1 MEKELEKE
9 VLTEEKVLFENLEI
23 SDEIKRAIKDMG
35 FEEATPVQSQSMGPM
50 MEGRDIVAQAPTGT
64 GKTCAFGI
72 PVIEGIDMEARH
84 VQALVLCPTR
94 ELVVQTTNEL
104 LKLTKYKHS
113 IRIVPI
119 YGGQNMERQIMA
131 LKRKPQIIVATPG
144 RLMDHMRRH
153 TIRLENLQYMV
164 LDEADE
170 MLNMGFRE
178 DIDTILESVPEER
191 QTVLFS
197 ATMSKEILD
206 ITTKYLT
213 EPARV
218 QITKKEITVPNIRQF
233 YLEVNQENKV
243 DVLARLIDVN
253 DFKLSMIFCN
263 TKRGVDELAHEMIA
277 RGYQAEALHGDMKQ
291 SQRDWVM
298 KTFKEGRAEILIAT
312 DVAARGLDIENVE
325 AVFNYDLPEDMEYY
339 VHRIG
344 RTGRAN
350 REGVSY
356 SFVGHRDMYKLRQ
369 IMNYT
374 KANIK
379 YKKIPRAADI
389 AHVRTQLVMKDLLK
403 VMESEH
409 MERYSHLIEKIMSQE
424 EFQNYT
430 IMDVAAAFLSKQ
442 IPADTFKE
450 IEEKPR
456 FADMLK
462 KRVGRKG
469 DRREDHRDGR
479 NVDRRGGRR
488 GEDRRDGRRGN
499 WKEDRKDGRRDW
511 KDDRR
516 EGRRN
521 RRDASKDDWYTQ
533 VRSGKHSEGADDRS
547 NDKKIYLKSE
557 KKAERRNRKR
567 H

>member
-1 MEKELEKE
+1 MEKI
-9 VLTEEKVLFENLEI
+9 LFEELEI
-23 SDEIKRAIKDMG
+23 SDEMKRAVRDMG
-35 FEEATPVQSQSMGPM
+35 FEEATPVQSQSIGPM

-72 PVIEGIDMEARH
+72 PVIEGIELEGRY

-113 IRIVPI
+113 IRVVPI
-119 YGGQNMERQIMA
+119 YGGQNMDRQIMA

-153 TIRLENLQYMV
+153 TIRLENLRYMV

-178 DIDTILESVPEER
+178 DIDVILESVPEER

-197 ATMSKEILD
+197 ATMSREILD
-206 ITTKYLT
+206 ITKKYLT
-213 EPARV
+213 DPVRV
-218 QITKKEITVPNIRQF
+218 QITKTQITMPNIRQF

-263 TKRGVDELAHEMIA
+263 TKRQVDELTHEMIA
-277 RGYQAEALHGDMKQ
+277 RGYQATGLHGDMKQ

-325 AVFNYDLPEDMEYY
+325 AVFNYDLPEDLEYY

-350 REGVSY
+350 REGVAY
-356 SFVGHRDMYKLRQ
+356 SFVGRRDMYKLRE

-374 KANIK
+374 KAKIK
-379 YKKIPRAADI
+379 YKKIPQSADI
-389 AHVRTQLVMKDLLK
+389 AHVRTKLVMKELLK
-403 VMESEH
+403 VMEKGNLD
-409 MERYSHLIEKIMSQE
+409 RYSDLIEKIMAQE
-424 EFQNYT
+424 EFQEYT
-430 IMDVAAAFLSKQ
+430 IMDVAAAFLSRQ
-442 IPADTFKE
+442 IPEDTFRD
-450 IEEKPR
+450 IEERPR
-456 FADMLK
+456 FTDRIK
-462 KRVGRKG
+462 KKVGRPGG
-469 DRREDHRDGR
+469 DRRRRDDAR
-479 NVDRRGGRR
+479 SEWHSERPKDR
-488 GEDRRDGRRGN
+488 RRDGKKGQKQEWKSDRRL
-499 WKEDRKDGRRDW
+499 DRKNSKTADKRNGRR
-511 KDDRR
+511 R
-516 EGRRN
+516 
-521 RRDASKDDWYTQ
+521 
-533 VRSGKHSEGADDRS
+533 
-547 NDKKIYLKSE
+547 
-557 KKAERRNRKR
+557 
-567 H
+567 

>member
-1 MEKELEKE
+1 MEKI
-9 VLTEEKVLFENLEI
+9 LFDELEI
-23 SDEIKRAIKDMG
+23 SEEMKRAIKDMG
-35 FEEATPVQSQSMGPM
+35 FEEATPVQAKSIGPM
-50 MEGRDIVAQAPTGT
+50 MAGHDLVAQAPTGT

-72 PVIEGIDMEARH
+72 PVIEGMDTEARY
-84 VQALVLCPTR
+84 VQALVLAPTR
-94 ELVVQTTNEL
+94 ELVVQITNEL

-113 IRIVPI
+113 IRVVPI

-153 TIRLENLQYMV
+153 TIRLDQLHYMV

-178 DIDTILESVPEER
+178 DIDTILEAVSSEH

-197 ATMSKEILD
+197 ATMSKEIRD

-213 EPARV
+213 DPVKV
-218 QITKKEITVPNIRQF
+218 QITKTQITVPNIRQF

-263 TKRGVDELAHEMIA
+263 TKRQVDELTHEMIA
-277 RGYQAEALHGDMKQ
+277 RGYQATGLHGDMKQ

-298 KTFKEGRAEILIAT
+298 KAFKEGRAEILIAT

-325 AVFNYDLPEDMEYY
+325 AVFNYDLPEDLEYY

-350 REGVSY
+350 REGVAY
-356 SFVGHRDMYKLRQ
+356 SFVGRRDMYKLRD

-374 KANIK
+374 KAKIK

-389 AHVRTQLVMKDLLK
+389 AHVRTQLVMRDILK
-403 VMESEH
+403 VMESGNLD
-409 MERYSHLIEKIMSQE
+409 RYSNLIEKIMAQE

-442 IPADTFKE
+442 IPEDTFRE
-450 IEEKPR
+450 IEERPK
-456 FADMLK
+456 FSEVIK
-462 KRVGRKG
+462 KKVGRSERGRDRKNDKNGRFSERKG
-469 DRREDHRDGR
+469 E
-479 NVDRRGGRR
+479 RRGTYR
-488 GEDRRDGRRGN
+488 GEHKKDEWYSSRA
-499 WKEDRKDGRRDW
+499 DRK
-511 KDDRR
+511 KDKM
-516 EGRRN
+516 
-521 RRDASKDDWYTQ
+521 S
-533 VRSGKHSEGADDRS
+533 
-547 NDKKIYLKSE
+547 DK
-557 KKAERRNRKR
+557 RKR
-567 H
+567 RSR

>member
-1 MEKELEKE
+1 MEKI
-9 VLTEEKVLFENLEI
+9 LFEELEI
-23 SDEIKRAIKDMG
+23 SEEIKRAIRDMG
-35 FEEATPVQSQSMGPM
+35 FEEATPVQSQSIGPM
-50 MEGRDIVAQAPTGT
+50 MEGHDIVAQAPTGT

-72 PVIEGIDMEARH
+72 PLIEGIHLDSRN
-84 VQALVLCPTR
+84 VQALILCPTR

-113 IRIVPI
+113 IRVVPI
-119 YGGQNMERQIMA
+119 YGGQNMDRQILA

-153 TIRLENLQYMV
+153 TIRLENLEYMV

-178 DIDTILESVPEER
+178 DIDKILESVPEER

-197 ATMSKEILD
+197 ATMSKEILE
-206 ITTKYLT
+206 ITKKYLT
-213 EPARV
+213 DPVKV
-218 QITKKEITVPNIRQF
+218 QITKTQITVPNIRQF

-263 TKRGVDELAHEMIA
+263 TKRQVDELTHEMIA
-277 RGYQAEALHGDMKQ
+277 RGYQAEGLHGDMKQ

-325 AVFNYDLPEDMEYY
+325 AVFNYDLPEDLEYY

-356 SFVGHRDMYKLRQ
+356 SFVGRRDMYKLRE

-374 KANIK
+374 KAKIK

-389 AHVRTQLVMKDLLK
+389 AHVRTQLVMKELLK
-403 VMESEH
+403 VMESGSLD
-409 MERYSHLIEKIMSQE
+409 RYSDLIEKIMAQE
-424 EFQNYT
+424 EFQEYT

-442 IPADTFKE
+442 IPSDTFKE

-456 FADMLK
+456 FADEIK
-462 KRVGRKG
+462 KKVGRQDG
-469 DRREDHRDGR
+469 ERR
-479 NVDRRGGRR
+479 RRGDSRSERHSGRP
-488 GEDRRDGRRGN
+488 RDS
-499 WKEDRKDGRRDW
+499 KKDFRKDSGKDW
-511 KDDRR
+511 KS
-516 EGRRN
+516 GRKSDWKSDKKTERKNDKTTDKRN
-521 RRDASKDDWYTQ
+521 RR
-533 VRSGKHSEGADDRS
+533 
-547 NDKKIYLKSE
+547 
-557 KKAERRNRKR
+557 R

>member
-1 MEKELEKE
+1 MEKI
-9 VLTEEKVLFENLEI
+9 LFEELMI

-35 FEEATPVQSQSMGPM
+35 FVEATPVQSQSIGPM
-50 MEGRDIVAQAPTGT
+50 MEGHDIVAQAPTGT

-72 PVIEGIDMEARH
+72 PVIEGMDTEARH

-113 IRIVPI
+113 IRVVPI
-119 YGGQNMERQIMA
+119 YGGQNMERQILA

-153 TIRLENLQYMV
+153 TIRLENLKYMV

-213 EPARV
+213 DPVRV
-218 QITKKEITVPNIRQF
+218 QITKTQITVPNIRQF

-263 TKRGVDELAHEMIA
+263 TKRQVDELTHELIA
-277 RGYQAEALHGDMKQ
+277 RGYQAEGLHGDMKQ

-356 SFVGHRDMYKLRQ
+356 SFVGRRDMYKLRE

-379 YKKIPRAADI
+379 YKKIPRSADI
-389 AHVRTQLVMKDLLK
+389 AHVRTQLVMRDLLK
-403 VMESEH
+403 VMENEN
-409 MERYSHLIEKIMSQE
+409 MDRYSDLIEKIMAQE

-462 KRVGRKG
+462 KR
-469 DRREDHRDGR
+469 
-479 NVDRRGGRR
+479 NS
-488 GEDRRDGRRGN
+488 RRDGGKNEWRS
-499 WKEDRKDGRRDW
+499 GRREE
-511 KDDRR
+511 K
-516 EGRRN
+516 
-521 RRDASKDDWYTQ
+521 RRDKSKDDWYEQIRT
-533 VRSGKHSEGADDRS
+533 GKRKDS
-547 NDKKIYLKSE
+547 NDGWKSSKKDGEKFEKKVYLKSE
-557 KKAERRNRKR
+557 KKAERKNRRKHEKGQR
-567 H
+567 